1 MVKHQSGFTLIEVML
16 AMTLLS
22 IMMVLLFGTLRISA
36 QSWDAGEKKIA
47 RVEEAAVVFRFFQR
61 HLTTA
66 RPVWQQ
72 SADGQ
77 SVVAAA
83 KAVNAFSFQGTAT
96 SLRFVSTFPASAKR
110 PGLQWFSIDPA
121 EPQGVEYAVK
131 VAIVPFFPAADGQI
145 RPPEE
150 ELLLGHV
157 TGFRLAYFGWDQPGQ
172 AGYWHDRWSDRKALP
187 ALVRV
192 SIARSD
198 ESFWPEM
205 VFALKMAELPVV
217 TVSPPPFGGRF
228 E

>member
-22 IMMVLLFGTLRISA
+22 IMMVLLFGSLRISA

-61 HLTTA
+61 HLTPA
-66 RPVWQQ
+66 RPVWQR

-77 SVVAAA
+77 SAVAAKTA
-83 KAVNAFSFQGTAT
+83 NAFSFQGTAT

-121 EPQGVEYAVK
+121 EQQGAEYAVK
-131 VAIVPFFPAADGQI
+131 VAIVPFFQAVDGQV
-145 RPPEE
+145 RQPEE
-150 ELLLGHV
+150 ELLLDHV
-157 TGFRLAYFGWDQPGQ
+157 ASFRLAYFGWDQPGQ
-172 AGYWHDRWSDRKALP
+172 SGYWHDSWSDRKALP

-198 ESFWPEM
+198 ESFWPDM
-205 VFALKMAELPVV
+205 VFALKMAEVPAV
-217 TVSPPPFGGRF
+217 TASPPPF
-228 E
+228 